1 MLSNSY
7 PLRDMTGVV
16 IFSLRP
22 SSGIFQIITLQ
33 SSEEEAII
41 LSLNGLKSV
50 SNTGA
55 LWPLKH
61 GRLSWSLPVFSNGI
75 TAKEPPPP
83 ASKLTDKYLFFFF
96 FFFWLN

>member
-55 LWPLKH
+55 L
-61 GRLSWSLPVFSNGI
+61 
-75 TAKEPPPP
+75 
-83 ASKLTDKYLFFFF
+83 
-96 FFFWLN
+96 

>member
-1 MLSNSY
+1 M
-7 PLRDMTGVV
+7 
-16 IFSLRP
+16 FSLRP
-22 SSGIFQIITLQ
+22 PSGIFQIITLQ

-50 SNTGA
+50 SKTGA

-61 GRLSWSLPVFSNGI
+61 GRLSWSLPVLSNGI

-83 ASKLTDKYLFFFF
+83 ASKLTDKYLFNF
-96 FFFWLN
+96 N

>member
-1 MLSNSY
+1 ML
-7 PLRDMTGVV
+7 
-16 IFSLRP
+16 SLRP

-61 GRLSWSLPVFSNGI
+61 GRLSCCFPVLSNGI

-83 ASKLTDKYLFFFF
+83 ASKLTDKNLYFEKVYIYIINTSYTH
-96 FFFWLN
+96 LNVHI